1 MLGKTENRK
10 VWMDFL
16 YPKEIFLALLYGMIL
31 FENLTKNNNTC
42 FASAPGQWRPDTHF
56 LLFSSTQ
63 TVYLPMPL
71 LHICERH

>member
-31 FENLTKNNNTC
+31 FENLRK
-42 FASAPGQWRPDTHF
+42 
-56 LLFSSTQ
+56 
-63 TVYLPMPL
+63 
-71 LHICERH
+71 III